1 MVQDWDAYDEFIVKH
16 NSIDTI
22 KFHYQSTLGFS
33 LGVEHIILGKT
44 PLRFG
49 FIYSESPLG
58 EEFEITKFTIGS
70 GWVYE
75 NISLDVSAV
84 FGATDY
90 RYEDLFQTAS
100 QEDSFLDRVDESSA
114 VLKATIKYSF

>member
-1 MVQDWDAYDEFIVKH
+1 MYKRQ
-16 NSIDTI
+16 
-22 KFHYQSTLGFS
+22 
-33 LGVEHIILGKT
+33 
-44 PLRFG
+44 

-75 NISLDVSAV
+75 NLSIDVSAV

-90 RYEDLFQTAS
+90 RYDDLFKAGS
-100 QEDSFLDRVDESSA
+100 QEESIFLDRVDESSA